1 MILHGCSERLCPSFL
16 LSVQCY
22 LSVRVWVYGRVGEA
36 LLGAWL
42 CGLALANQHAALLFL
57 VRATTSPPPHSSTA
71 LSSLYLFSADPLL
84 CPAMLQWCQVVLCP
98 GVLTALLLAPSS
110 PQRPQRSSLATAGLL
125 LSLGIC
131 FLLGLSPYAYLY
143 SSATNGPT
151 PGSWGDLTSWRGLV
165 RHVLRQEYGTFKVRR
180 KEERE
185 RWGAREWGWS
195 GDVLLSPGVATR
207 FPY

>member
-1 MILHGCSERLCPSFL
+1 MILPCRSERLCPLLL

-57 VRATTSPPPHSSTA
+57 VRATTLKPVIPPQLYQDYISPST
-71 LSSLYLFSADPLL
+71 DPLL

-98 GVLTALLLAPSS
+98 GVLTALLWAPPS
-110 PQRPQRSSLATAGLL
+110 PQRPQRSSLANAGLL
-125 LSLGIC
+125 LSLSIC
-131 FLLGLSPYAYLY
+131 FLLGLSPYGYLY
-143 SSATNGPT
+143 ASATNGPT

-165 RHVLRQEYGTFKVRR
+165 RHVLRQEYGTFKVR
-180 KEERE
+180 
-185 RWGAREWGWS
+185 
-195 GDVLLSPGVATR
+195 
-207 FPY
+207 

>member
-1 MILHGCSERLCPSFL
+1 MIILPCCSEPLCPVL
-16 LSVQCY
+16 LVSVQCY

-57 VRATTSPPPHSSTA
+57 VRATAFQPLTPPQLYQACTCPST
-71 LSSLYLFSADPLL
+71 DPLL

-98 GVLTALLLAPSS
+98 GVLTALLWAPSS
-110 PQRPQRSSLATAGLL
+110 PQRPKQRSSLATAGLL
-125 LSLGIC
+125 LSLGMC

-180 KEERE
+180 MDEKGG
-185 RWGAREWGWS
+185 WGRGNGAGQEMS
-195 GDVLLSPGVATR
+195 C
-207 FPY
+207 